1 MFRHR
6 KFCSLFFPCFD
17 TEQEVATS
25 QFDENGNEHVSI
37 ALVSSKAVI
46 DSLPSPSD
54 FTIAQQ
60 LSSGNLRPVSLDDF
74 TCDNLDDSV
83 ANTIINS
90 LND

>member
-6 KFCSLFFPCFD
+6 KFGSLYFPNFD
-17 TEQEVATS
+17 TEQEVFTS
-25 QFDENGNEHVSI
+25 QFDEDGIEHVSI
-37 ALVSSKAVI
+37 AVVSSQSVI

-60 LSSGNLRPVSLDDF
+60 LSSGNLRPISLGDF
-74 TCDNLDDSV
+74 TCDNLDNATAD
-83 ANTIINS
+83 NIINS